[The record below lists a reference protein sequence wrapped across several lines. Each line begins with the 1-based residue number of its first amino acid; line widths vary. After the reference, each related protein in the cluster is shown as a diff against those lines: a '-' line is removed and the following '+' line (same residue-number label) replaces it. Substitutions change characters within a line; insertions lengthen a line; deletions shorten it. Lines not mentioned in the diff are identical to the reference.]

1 MDNDAVI
8 TLLVP
13 SGKGILRRS
22 FNQETVLIGRS
33 DKNDLVVND
42 TKASRYHCRI
52 VSKDGACVLEDRGSR
67 NGTSLN
73 GHQVLREGLS
83 PGDRIAIGD
92 EVIFFDREPEG
103 DRTVA
108 ADRRDDREIIAQLT
122 RERSN
127 LLRLAEINKALNT
140 EIDVHRLLELIIDA
154 VIELTNA
161 ERGFLIT
168 VKDGEMEFEVARNFM
183 EAAVENPEVAVSR
196 SIASQVM
203 SKLKP
208 VMSINAREDERF
220 STVQSIINLGLRSV
234 LCVPLL
240 VRTECVGAVYV
251 DNRLNKGVFSDE
263 NRAVIEAFADQA
275 AIAVDN
281 ARRMHE
287 QREKNVE
294 LERAKKEL
302 DRMNRGLV
310 DTVRSQSSELK
321 KARARLEGSGRAKG
335 IRYHYGSIV
344 GSSSAITELVALLE
358 RIIDSDYPVL
368 IQGESGTGKDL
379 VAGAI
384 HFNSRRAPQPYV
396 TENCAALPETL
407 LESELFG
414 HEKGAF
420 TGALSR
426 RKGLLETAHGGTL
439 FLDEVGD
446 MSQGMQTKL
455 LRFLQDGSFRP
466 VGGTRTV
473 RVDVRIISA
482 SNQSL
487 DDLVDEGR
495 FRQDLFYRLNVLPVN
510 IPPLRDRREDIPE
523 LVAHFAAL
531 LSGEVGREDL
541 KIDPEVI
548 DLFCKYHW
556 PGNVRD
562 LENEL
567 RRLVTL
573 ADDRIAVDLVSERI
587 RRNPTT
593 TLLLDEIED
602 LDLASK
608 VEAIEKHEIADAMRL
623 CDGNK
628 SKAARRLG
636 ISRFTLQRKI
646 DKYGLDWEQ
655 SE

>member
-1 MDNDAVI
+1 MDNDSAI

-13 SGKGILRRS
+13 SGRGILRRT
-22 FNQETVLIGRS
+22 FQKETVLIGRS

-42 TKASRYHCRI
+42 SRASRYHCRI
-52 VSKDGACVLEDRGSR
+52 VRGDAECVLEDRGSR

-73 GHQVLREGLS
+73 GQQVLRERLS

-92 EVIFFDREPEG
+92 EVIFFDREPE
-103 DRTVA
+103 DDQTVA
-108 ADRRDDREIIAQLT
+108 ADRRDDRDIIAQLT

-168 VKDGEMEFEVARNFM
+168 VKKGEMEFEVARNFM

-203 SKLKP
+203 SELKP

-234 LCVPLL
+234 LCVPLV
-240 VRTECVGAVYV
+240 VRAECVGAVYV

-287 QREKNVE
+287 QREKNAE

-310 DTVRSQSSELK
+310 DTVRSQTSELK

-344 GSSSAITELVALLE
+344 GSSSAMTELVALLE

-368 IQGESGTGKDL
+368 IRGESGTGKDL
-379 VAGAI
+379 VASAI
-384 HFNSRRAPQPYV
+384 HFNSRRASSAYV
-396 TENCAALPETL
+396 SENCAALPETL

-426 RKGLLETAHGGTL
+426 RKGLLEIAHEGTL

-446 MSQGMQTKL
+446 MSPGMQTKL
-455 LRFLQDGSFRP
+455 LRFLQDGAFRP

-473 RVDVRIISA
+473 RVDVRILSA

-487 DDLVDEGR
+487 NDLVDEGR

-531 LSGEVGREDL
+531 LSGEVGRDDL
-541 KIDPEVI
+541 KIDPQVI

-573 ADDRIAVDLVSERI
+573 ADDRITAELVSERI
-587 RRNPTT
+587 RRNPGATV
-593 TLLLDEIED
+593 LLDEIKD
-602 LDLASK
+602 LDLVSK
-608 VEAIEKHEIADAMRL
+608 VEAIETHEIADAMRF

-655 SE
+655 TE

>member
-1 MDNDAVI
+1 MDNEAAV
-8 TLLVP
+8 TLLVR
-13 SGKGILRRS
+13 SGKGILRQS
-22 FNQETVLIGRS
+22 FNKETVHIGRS

-52 VSKDGACVLEDRGSR
+52 VCKDGTYVLEDRGSR

-73 GHQVLREGLS
+73 GLQVLREVLS
-83 PGDRIAIGD
+83 PGDRIVIGD
-92 EVIFFDREPEG
+92 EVIFFDREPG
-103 DRTVA
+103 TDRTVA
-108 ADRRDDREIIAQLT
+108 ADRRDDREIIAQLM

-140 EIDVHRLLELIIDA
+140 EIDVHRLLEVIIDA

-168 VKDGEMEFEVARNFM
+168 VNGGEMEFEVARNFM
-183 EAAVENPEVAVSR
+183 EAEVENPEVAVSR
-196 SIASQVM
+196 SIANQVM
-203 SKLKP
+203 SEQRP

-220 STVQSIINLGLRSV
+220 SSVQSIINLGLRSV
-234 LCVPLL
+234 LCVPLI
-240 VRTECVGAVYV
+240 VRAECVGAVYV

-263 NRAVIEAFADQA
+263 NRAVIETFADQA

-287 QREKNVE
+287 QREKNTE
-294 LERAKKEL
+294 LERTKKEL

-344 GSSSAITELVALLE
+344 GSSSTRTELVALLE

-379 VAGAI
+379 VASAI
-384 HFNSRRAPQPYV
+384 HFNSRRASQAYV
-396 TENCAALPETL
+396 SENCAALPETL

-426 RKGLLETAHGGTL
+426 RKGLLEIAHGGTL

-446 MSQGMQTKL
+446 MSPGMQTKL
-455 LRFLQDGSFRP
+455 LRFLQDGAFRP

-482 SNQSL
+482 SNRSL
-487 DDLVDEGR
+487 TDLVDAGQ

-523 LVAHFAAL
+523 LVAHFGAL

-541 KIDPEVI
+541 RIDPEVI

-573 ADDRIAVDLVSERI
+573 ADDRVVGDLVSERI
-587 RRNPTT
+587 RRNPDTT
-593 TLLLDEIED
+593 FLLEEIKD

-623 CDGNK
+623 SDGNK

-646 DKYGLDWEQ
+646 DKYDLSWEQ

>member
-1 MDNDAVI
+1 
-8 TLLVP
+8 
-13 SGKGILRRS
+13 
-22 FNQETVLIGRS
+22 
-33 DKNDLVVND
+33 
-42 TKASRYHCRI
+42 
-52 VSKDGACVLEDRGSR
+52 
-67 NGTSLN
+67 
-73 GHQVLREGLS
+73 
-83 PGDRIAIGD
+83 
-92 EVIFFDREPEG
+92 
-103 DRTVA
+103 
-108 ADRRDDREIIAQLT
+108 
-122 RERSN
+122 
-127 LLRLAEINKALNT
+127 
-140 EIDVHRLLELIIDA
+140 
-154 VIELTNA
+154 
-161 ERGFLIT
+161 
-168 VKDGEMEFEVARNFM
+168 M
-183 EAAVENPEVAVSR
+183 EASVENPEVAVSR
-196 SIASQVM
+196 SIANQVIGE
-203 SKLKP
+203 LKP

-220 STVQSIINLGLRSV
+220 SSVQSIINLGLRSV
-234 LCVPLL
+234 LCVPLV
-240 VRTECVGAVYV
+240 VRSECVGAVYV

-287 QREKNVE
+287 QREKNAE

-310 DTVRSQSSELK
+310 DTVRSQTSELK

-344 GSSSAITELVALLE
+344 GSSSAMTEMVALLE

-379 VAGAI
+379 VASAI
-384 HFNSRRAPQPYV
+384 HFNSRRASQPYV

-426 RKGLLETAHGGTL
+426 RKGLLEIAHGGTL

-446 MSQGMQTKL
+446 MSHGMQTKL
-455 LRFLQDGSFRP
+455 LRFLQDGAFRP

-473 RVDVRIISA
+473 RVDVRILSA
-482 SNQSL
+482 SNQNL
-487 DDLVDEGR
+487 IELVGEER
-495 FRQDLFYRLNVLPVN
+495 FRQDLYYRLNVLPVI
-510 IPPLRDRREDIPE
+510 IPPLRERREDVPE
-523 LVAHFAAL
+523 LVAHFSEL
-531 LSGEVGREDL
+531 LSSEVGRKEL
-541 KIDPEVI
+541 KIDPDVI

-573 ADDRIAVDLVSERI
+573 ADDRIVADLVSERI
-587 RRNPTT
+587 RRNPDT
-593 TLLLDEIED
+593 TLLLDEIKD
-602 LDLASK
+602 LDLTSK
-608 VEAIEKHEIADAMRL
+608 VEAIEMHEISEAIQF
-623 CDGNK
+623 CEGNK

-646 DKYGLDWEQ
+646 DKYGIRWEQ